1 MSPLLRVVS
10 EHNATA
16 KPRMSFKPGS
26 EVTIRSNPEVVM
38 TVENSDAKTT
48 ACWWVDEAGNYQAVR
63 FPTVILKRHAALRK

>member
-1 MSPLLRVVS
+1 
-10 EHNATA
+10 
-16 KPRMSFKPGS
+16 
-26 EVTIRSNPEVVM
+26 M